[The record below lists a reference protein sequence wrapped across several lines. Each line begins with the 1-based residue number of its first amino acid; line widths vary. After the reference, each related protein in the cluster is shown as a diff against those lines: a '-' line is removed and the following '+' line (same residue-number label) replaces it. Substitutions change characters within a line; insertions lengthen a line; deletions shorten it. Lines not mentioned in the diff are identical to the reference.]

1 VNGTQGVVEFFR
13 SNHYSR
19 RFCSEKSAQ
28 YDTLNC
34 VISVIIPT
42 LNESGYLGA
51 TLQRVAQNA
60 TKHEVIVSDGGSK
73 DETVQ
78 IATQHGVRII
88 AVSPPA
94 AGRAVQMNSGAR
106 VATCEIL
113 LFLHADTHLRSTSLS
128 QIETALQNPAAVGGG
143 FARRFDSGS
152 AFLRFSC
159 CLATWRCRKWGWFLG
174 DQAIFVRRTVFD
186 QLQGFRNMPLF
197 EDLDFSRRLTRAG
210 KVVTISPGIIC
221 SARRFRQRGPLL
233 TTCRDFWLT
242 CRYLNGSIP
251 KVAGK

>member
-1 VNGTQGVVEFFR
+1 MNGTQGVVEFFR

-42 LNESGYLGA
+42 LNESGYLGD

-88 AVSPPA
+88 AVSPPV

-174 DQAIFVRRTVFD
+174 DQAI
-186 QLQGFRNMPLF
+186 L
-197 EDLDFSRRLTRAG
+197 RRLTRAG